1 VTAVPLAGQL
11 GLAPGLRL
19 ALYGYQ
25 ARFGRLPDSVWRV
38 PGTITLLA
46 SGPVRLTVATP
57 WEAIAATGPGEDGVF
72 ELIRLE
78 RPGERD
84 RVLVADAAA
93 GRGPAW
99 TGSGLTR
106 TGSEPAARYAGA
118 RLLVRSELP
127 EGTGAGTAAAIE
139 TAIRLGLGDLAA
151 LDPGTRHTVGYAMLG
166 ARQVP
171 CDLATAGLRLVLIDP
186 RVRGTVRSAP
196 AEDSPVAAA
205 ATAATAG
212 DFTLLAALLT
222 AAHENQPGDSVQRAA
237 VSAALRAGA
246 LGARAIADGPG
257 RPVCVLAPV
266 DRVTDV
272 RAKVGGEFARSG
284 YRPPRF
290 LTFTPA
296 AGPSQ
301 AQPR

>member
-1 VTAVPLAGQL
+1 VTAVNLAGQL
-11 GLAPGLRL
+11 GLAAELRM
-19 ALYGYQ
+19 ALHGYQ
-25 ARFGRLPDSVWRV
+25 AGFGCLPDSVWRV

-46 SGPVRLTVATP
+46 SGTMRLTVATP
-57 WEAIAATGPGEDGVF
+57 WEAIVATGPGEDGVF

-84 RVLVADAAA
+84 RVLVADAQA

-106 TGSEPAARYAGA
+106 AGSELAARRAGA
-118 RLLVRSELP
+118 RLFVRSELP
-127 EGTGAGTAAAIE
+127 DGTGAGIPAAIE

-151 LDPGTRHTVGYAMLG
+151 LAPGTGHTVGCAMLG
-166 ARQVP
+166 PRQVP
-171 CDLATAGLRLVLIDP
+171 CDLATAGLRLVVIDT

-196 AEDSPVAAA
+196 AEDSPVATA
-205 ATAATAG
+205 ATAAAAG

-222 AAHENQPGDSVQRAA
+222 AAHEKQPCDGVQRAA

-272 RAKVGGEFARSG
+272 RATVGGEFARSG
-284 YRPPRF
+284 YRAPRF
-290 LTFTPA
+290 LTCTPV

-301 AQPR
+301 APPR

>member
-1 VTAVPLAGQL
+1 MTAVNLAEQL

-25 ARFGRLPDSVWRV
+25 ARFGCPPDSVWRV
-38 PGTITLLA
+38 PGTLTLLA
-46 SGPVRLTVATP
+46 SGPKRLTVATP
-57 WEAIAATGPGEDGVF
+57 WEAIVATGPGEDGVF

-84 RVLVADAAA
+84 CVLVAAAGA

-99 TGSGLTR
+99 TGSGLMP
-106 TGSEPAARYAGA
+106 TGSELTARRTGA
-118 RLLVRSELP
+118 RLLIRSDLP
-127 EGTGAGTAAAIE
+127 DGAGAGTAAAIE
-139 TAIRLGLGDLAA
+139 TAIRLGVGDAA
-151 LDPGTRHTVGYAMLG
+151 LEPHIRHSVGCAMLG
-166 ARQVP
+166 PRQVP
-171 CDLATAGLRLVLIDP
+171 CDLATAGLRLVLIDT
-186 RVRGTVRSAP
+186 RVRGTVRSAS
-196 AEDSPVAAA
+196 AEDSPVAVA
-205 ATAATAG
+205 ATAAAAG
-212 DFTLLAALLT
+212 DFTLLGALLT
-222 AAHENQPGDSVQRAA
+222 AAHEKQPCDSVQRAA
-237 VSAALRAGA
+237 VAAALRAGA

-266 DRVTDV
+266 GRVTDV
-272 RAKVGGEFARSG
+272 RATVGGEFARSG

-301 AQPR
+301 V